1 MFFEQLH
8 SSLLFF
14 DNHNVEEAHQL
25 SQMGKEVL

>member
-25 SQMGKEVL
+25 S